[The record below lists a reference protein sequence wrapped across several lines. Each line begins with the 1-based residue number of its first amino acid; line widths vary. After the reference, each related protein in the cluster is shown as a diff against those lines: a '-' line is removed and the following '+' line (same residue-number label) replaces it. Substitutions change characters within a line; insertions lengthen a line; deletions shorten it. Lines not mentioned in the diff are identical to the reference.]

1 MHGSSIAGG
10 GFGISQG
17 EVDMSTR
24 KVFHDSITELPPQSG
39 HTATGLLVHAVEPAH
54 MSDLLTLNFSLAPAA
69 ALEDELARRVE
80 QGQQISAQELD
91 SKYGLTE
98 AETAPLKS
106 WLTKNG
112 YRDVKESSGHT
123 SIIATASAD
132 VVAKTLEV
140 EFTRVT
146 KDGITYTAARTA
158 PSLPSDVGDKVHAV
172 TGLQPFLHLNKHR
185 NYRHPPAVAA
195 AAAIAAGKATSS
207 SPPYLPSAI
216 LRAFD
221 GANLGLDGSGQTIGI
236 LIDTFPN
243 DADLQTFWQQAKV
256 PGKLQNIKK
265 IDVGPSA
272 MPPPE
277 GEESLDVEWASGIAP
292 GATINIYATGSL
304 AFGPL
309 DAGLQRILDDAK
321 ANPSLRVV
329 SISLG
334 LGEQNT
340 PAGAIRIQSQI
351 YLRLAALGV
360 NVFVSSGDDGSN
372 PQSTL
377 QVEYP
382 SSDPNVVAV
391 GGTTLV
397 LNANGTIKSEAGWA
411 GSGGGK
417 SVKFKRPTWQAGV
430 GVAAGSTRLVPDV
443 AAGADPNT
451 GALVVL
457 NGAAHQIGGT
467 SWSAP
472 TWAAIVT
479 LINEARVKT
488 GKKALPFLN
497 PLIYPLIQAA
507 SFRDVTGGSNGAY
520 HSAPGHDLVTGIGSP
535 NVRNLVKAL
544 LERA

>member
-1 MHGSSIAGG
+1 
-10 GFGISQG
+10 
-17 EVDMSTR
+17 MSTR

-39 HTATGLLVHAVEPAH
+39 RTPAGLLVHAAEPAH
-54 MSDLLTLNFSLAPAA
+54 MSDLLTLNFSLAPPAA
-69 ALEDELARRVE
+69 VEEELASRVE
-80 QGQQISAQELD
+80 SGQQVSAQELD
-91 SKYGLTE
+91 SKYGLT
-98 AETAPLKS
+98 AADTAPLKS

-112 YRDVKESSGHT
+112 YRDVKESSDHT
-123 SIIATASAD
+123 SIVATAAAD

-140 EFTRVT
+140 AFSRVT

-158 PSLPSDVGDKVHAV
+158 PSLPSDVGDKVHGV
-172 TGLQPFLHLNKHR
+172 SGLQPFLHLNKHR
-185 NYRHPPAVAA
+185 SYRHPLSVAA
-195 AAAIAAGKATSS
+195 AAAVVGGTPAST
-207 SPPYLPSAI
+207 SPPYLPAAI
-216 LRAFD
+216 LSAFD

-243 DADLQTFWQQAKV
+243 DADLQSFWQRANV
-256 PGKLQNIKK
+256 PGKLANISK
-265 IDVGPSA
+265 INIGSGA

-277 GEESLDVEWASGIAP
+277 GEESLDVEWTSGIAP
-292 GATINIYATGSL
+292 GATIKIYATGSL

-321 ANPSLRVV
+321 SNPSLRVV

-334 LGEQNT
+334 LGEQNM

-397 LNANGTIKSEAGWA
+397 LNTNGTIKAEAGWP

-417 SVKFKRPTWQAGV
+417 SVKFKRPSWQTGV
-430 GVAAGSTRLVPDV
+430 GVVPGSTRLVPDV

-457 NGAAHQIGGT
+457 NGAPHQIGGT
-467 SWSAP
+467 SWAAP
-472 TWAAIVT
+472 TWAGIVA
-479 LINEARVKT
+479 LINEARGKA

-497 PLIYPLIQAA
+497 PLIYPLNQSA
-507 SFRDVTGGSNGAY
+507 SLRDVTSGSNGAY

-535 NVRNLVKAL
+535 DVRNLVKAL

>member
-1 MHGSSIAGG
+1 
-10 GFGISQG
+10 
-17 EVDMSTR
+17 MSTR
-24 KVFHDSITELPPQSG
+24 KFFHDSITELPPQSG
-39 HTATGLLVHAVEPAH
+39 RTAAGLLIHAAEPAH
-54 MSDLLTLNFSLAPAA
+54 MSDLLTLSFSLAPAGA
-69 ALEDELARRVE
+69 AEAELARRVE
-80 QGQQISAQELD
+80 QGEQISAQELD

-98 AETAPLKS
+98 ADTAPLKT

-112 YRDVKESSGHT
+112 YRDVKVSSDHT
-123 SIIATASAD
+123 NIIATAPAD
-132 VVAKTLEV
+132 IVAKTLDV
-140 EFTRVT
+140 DFTRVT

-158 PSLPSDVGDKVHAV
+158 PSLPADVGDKVHAV
-172 TGLQPFLHLNKHR
+172 SGLQPFLHLNKHR
-185 NYRHPPAVAA
+185 SYRHPLSVAA
-195 AAAIAAGKATSS
+195 AAAVATGKAVSN

-216 LRAFD
+216 LSAFD
-221 GANLGLDGSGQTIGI
+221 GAKLGLDGGGQTIGI

-243 DADLQTFWQQAKV
+243 DADLQSFWQQANV
-256 PGKLQNIKK
+256 PGQLANVNK
-265 IDVGPSA
+265 ISVGTGA

-277 GEESLDVEWASGIAP
+277 GEESLDVEWTSGIAP

-321 ANPSLRVV
+321 ANASLRVV

-372 PQSTL
+372 PQGTL

-382 SSDPNVVAV
+382 SSDPSVVAV

-417 SVKFKRPTWQAGV
+417 SVKFKRPSWQSGV

-457 NGAAHQIGGT
+457 NGQPHQIGGT
-467 SWSAP
+467 SWAAP
-472 TWAAIVT
+472 TWAAIVA
-479 LINEARVKT
+479 LINQARVKA

-497 PLIYPLIQAA
+497 PLIYPLNQST

-544 LERA
+544 LERP